1 MRDFQRLGALVV
13 VVLACAACARGKVET
28 RLAVRQLEAP
38 AAPGSGEPNLAVAPD
53 GRVLLSWI
61 EPAGENQHSLRY
73 AARPKG
79 GAWSKPE
86 TIASGSGWFVNW
98 ADFPSLAALPD
109 GTLFAHWLAKSGP
122 GTFAYDVRVTTSR
135 DRGRT
140 WSEPVTPHRDGTQ
153 TEHGFVSMSPAS
165 GQAMGLVWLDGR
177 KTAGTAH
184 EGHGGALAEMSLVHS
199 TLDREGRLGPE
210 IILDG
215 RVCDCCQ
222 TDAAVAEGATVVVYR
237 DRSEKEVRD
246 MSVVR
251 FVDGRW
257 SEPRPL
263 AHDGWEINGC
273 PVNGPAVAA
282 AGREVAAA
290 WFTAAN
296 EKSRVS
302 VAFSADSGATF
313 GPPIVVDDGRPLG
326 RLDVVFLAKGVA
338 LVCWLEQAQKGTE
351 LRVRRV
357 SPDGTRG
364 EALTVADSSSAR
376 SSGFPRMV
384 LSGREVVVA
393 WRDVSEPP
401 KVRTAVLTWTES
413 D

>member
-1 MRDFQRLGALVV
+1 MHDTRRLGALFVF
-13 VVLACAACARGKVET
+13 LACAACARGKVET
-28 RLAVRQLEAP
+28 RLTVRQLDAP
-38 AAPGSGEPNLAVAPD
+38 AAAGSGEPNLAVAPD

-135 DRGRT
+135 DGGRI

-153 TEHGFVSMSPAS
+153 TEHGFVSMSPAD
-165 GQAMGLVWLDGR
+165 GQRMGLVWLDGR
-177 KTAGTAH
+177 KTAGKTH
-184 EGHGGALAEMSLVHS
+184 EGHGGAQAEMSLIHS

-210 IILDG
+210 TILDG

-222 TDAAVAEGATVVVYR
+222 TDAVVAEGATVVVYR

-251 FVDGRW
+251 LVDGKW

-263 AHDGWEINGC
+263 ARDGWEINGC

-302 VAFSADSGATF
+302 VAFSLDSGATF
-313 GPPIVVDDGRPLG
+313 GPPVAVDDGRPLG
-326 RLDVVFLAKGVA
+326 RVDVVFLANGAA
-338 LVCWLEQAQKGTE
+338 LVSWLEQAAKGTE

-357 SPDGTRG
+357 SPDGSRG
-364 EALTVADSSSAR
+364 EALTVTGSSSAR

-384 LSGREVVVA
+384 ASGSEVILA
-393 WRDVSEPP
+393 WRDVAEPP
-401 KVRTAVLTWTES
+401 KVRTAVLAWAGS